1 MLTVLIYIYIILLV
15 TPQHRILT
23 LTLRYEM
30 RAKLCALDT
39 TLFLTA

>member
-1 MLTVLIYIYIILLV
+1 MLTVLIYILLV

-39 TLFLTA
+39 TLFFTA